1 MKKDKDKTMEIV
13 RILLKTLTNVEFLKN
28 KMTSRNNIMA
38 VALYEVFVRA
48 SLTIEEREM
57 YIMKGMHLTTTT
69 EEKTVENEVMNS
81 VKDSSQNNVLFNTEN
96 TPSLPRPV
104 IVAL

>member
-1 MKKDKDKTMEIV
+1 
-13 RILLKTLTNVEFLKN
+13 
-28 KMTSRNNIMA
+28 MT
-38 VALYEVFVRA
+38 VALYGVFVRA

-81 VKDSSQNNVLFNTEN
+81 VRDSSQNNVLFNTDN